1 MTIHYAFQPR
11 RSQPARKL
19 AAALL
24 AVALAILAGCAGGGE
39 ERAQQGTAE
48 VIYERGRKAMDRGN
62 YREAIFIF
70 EQLESRFPFSELGK
84 QSQIDLIYCYYKN
97 SSQEQAIDAADQFI
111 RENPTHPRVDYAL
124 YIKGLTYFDR
134 DPGPL
139 ESLLKVDRAT
149 RPPADSERAFS
160 LFRQLVERFPASPYA
175 ADAVERMEYLREKL
189 ARYENYVAD
198 YYIRRGAY
206 IAALNRAK
214 RALTRYNGTSANRRS
229 LEIMIEAYDR
239 LEMSELAA
247 STRRVLD
254 ANFP

>member
-1 MTIHYAFQPR
+1 MIL
-11 RSQPARKL
+11 S
-19 AAALL
+19 AAL
-24 AVALAILAGCAGGGE
+24 ALLSGCAGDAD
-39 ERAQQGTAE
+39 ERAQQGSAE
-48 VIYERGRKAMDRGN
+48 VIYERARAAMNRGN
-62 YREAIFIF
+62 YREAIFVF
-70 EQLESRFPFSELGK
+70 EQLESRFPFSEVGK

-97 SSQEQAIDAADQFI
+97 SSPEQAIDAADQFI

-139 ESLLKVDRAT
+139 ESLLNVDRAT

-198 YYIRRGAY
+198 YYMRRQAY

-214 RALTRYNGTSANRRS
+214 RALTRYNGTAANRKS

-239 LEMSELAA
+239 LDLAELAA
-247 STRRVLD
+247 NTRRVLE